1 MESFNPLAD
10 VMRASVA
17 SLARNL
23 GRTEEEIKAEKAAVG
38 QIEGQAISK
47 IIDLQ
52 SKLSDQQDADQK
64 RRLASGM
71 VQGTPEWETFIKNQ
85 QKAMDALNRVLANIG

>member
-23 GRTEEEIKAEKAAVG
+23 GRTEEEIKAERAAVG
-38 QIEGQAISK
+38 QISGQAIAK
-47 IIDLQ
+47 IVELQ
-52 SKLSDQQDADQK
+52 GKLGEQQDADKK
-64 RRLASGM
+64 RRLAAGM
-71 VQGTPEWETFIKNQ
+71 IEGSPEWDTFVENQ
-85 QKAMDALNRVLANIG
+85 GKAMDALNRILAEL

>member
-38 QIEGQAISK
+38 QISGQAISK
-47 IIDLQ
+47 IIELYD
-52 SKLSDQQDADQK
+52 
-64 RRLASGM
+64 
-71 VQGTPEWETFIKNQ
+71 F
-85 QKAMDALNRVLANIG
+85 

>member
-10 VMRASVA
+10 VMRASVG

-38 QIEGQAISK
+38 LISGQAIKK
-47 IIDLQ
+47 IIELQ
-52 SKLSDQQDADQK
+52 SKLAEQQLADQK
-64 RRLASGM
+64 RRRDNGLTM
-71 VQGTPEWETFIKNQ
+71 GTPEWKTFVENQ
-85 QKAMDALNRVLANIG
+85 EKAMDALNRVLAQLG

>member
-23 GRTEEEIKAEKAAVG
+23 GRTEEEIKAERAAVG
-38 QIEGQAISK
+38 QISGQAIAK
-47 IIDLQ
+47 IVELQ
-52 SKLSDQQDADQK
+52 AKLGEQQDADKK
-64 RRLASGM
+64 RRLAAGM
-71 VQGTPEWETFIKNQ
+71 IEGSPEWDTFVENQ
-85 QKAMDALNRVLANIG
+85 GKAMDALNRILAEL

>member
-38 QIEGQAISK
+38 QISGQAISK
-47 IIDLQ
+47 IIELQ
-52 SKLSDQQDADQK
+52 SKLAEQQLADQK
-64 RRLASGM
+64 RRLDNGM
-71 VQGTPEWETFIKNQ
+71 MKGTPEWKTFIENQ
-85 QKAMDALNRVLANIG
+85 EKAMDALYRVLDQLG